1 MIRSREQDSETKTHP
16 DTPAINFF
24 SANRLAFTL
33 PDTRSPTPCILIP
46 PHDGGARSMLPRHRI
61 PAYNLDMRTEKLP
74 NIGLPFDTKQE
85 NGLSGKTEITAQHF
99 RTGRFRY
106 LPFVSPR

>member
-1 MIRSREQDSETKTHP
+1 
-16 DTPAINFF
+16 
-24 SANRLAFTL
+24 
-33 PDTRSPTPCILIP
+33 
-46 PHDGGARSMLPRHRI
+46 MLPRHRI

-85 NGLSGKTEITAQHF
+85 NGLSGNAERLSQSF
-99 RTGRFRY
+99 RTGRFRH